1 MRRGWAAGLLAVA
14 LLAATPVAA
23 EPVKVRLKE
32 GNSRGFLALRPPGGD
47 PIAYGELGQRPSGT
61 LIANRLLLNFKDG
74 SVYDETVTFSQDG
87 LFRLE
92 AYRLTQRGPSFPL
105 TEVAFDR
112 RSGRYTARTQD
123 GKEGKVETASG
134 ELEMPADLYNGMAL
148 TLLKNLPARATATAH
163 MVAFMPKPRLIKMG
177 LAQEGTDSARVGGA
191 TRKANR
197 YLVKLEVGGLTG
209 VVASLVGK
217 EPPAHD
223 DVLFGDVVPSG
234 HARGGRP
241 AVLILTICHGGCEG
255 GWANAK
261 IVSRFCQ
268 EGKTR
273 KTVIDRSRSKKRPR
287 APVLLMACSQ
297 RS

>member
-1 MRRGWAAGLLAVA
+1 MRRGWAAGLLALA

-23 EPVKVRLKE
+23 DPVKVRLKE
-32 GNSRGFLALRPPGGD
+32 GNSRGFVAVRPPGGD
-47 PIAYGELGQRPSGT
+47 PIAYGELGQKPAGT
-61 LIANRLLLNFKDG
+61 FIANRLVLNFKDG

-105 TEVAFDR
+105 AEVTFDR
-112 RSGRYTARTQD
+112 RSGRYNARTQD

-163 MVAFMPKPRLIKMG
+163 MVAFMPKPRLIKMS
-177 LAQEGTDSARVGGA
+177 LAQEGTDSARVGNA

-197 YLVKLEVGGLTG
+197 FLVKLEVGGLTG

-217 EPPAHD
+217 EPPDVRYWLIPGEVPAFGKFEGAMFLKGPTWRIEQIPIKWAHTE
-223 DVLFGDVVPSG
+223 
-234 HARGGRP
+234 ARR
-241 AVLILTICHGGCEG
+241 
-255 GWANAK
+255 
-261 IVSRFCQ
+261 
-268 EGKTR
+268 
-273 KTVIDRSRSKKRPR
+273 
-287 APVLLMACSQ
+287 
-297 RS
+297 